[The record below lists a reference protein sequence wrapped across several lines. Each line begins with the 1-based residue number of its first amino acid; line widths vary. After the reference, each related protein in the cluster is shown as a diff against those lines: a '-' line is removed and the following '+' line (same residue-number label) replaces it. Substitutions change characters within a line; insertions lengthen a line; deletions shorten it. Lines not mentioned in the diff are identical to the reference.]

1 VNEQNVG
8 SKGILFTKI
17 IMPYYNREN
26 FIGTIRTVMPYGT
39 GYSKWM
45 FKTDEQEYQVN
56 DFFLKKKLLLI
67 KVKKKKNEVIHS
79 KVGVAPIE
87 KKMMKSCLR

>member
-17 IMPYYNREN
+17 IMSYYNREN
-26 FIGTIRTVMPYGT
+26 SIGTIRTVMPYGT

-45 FKTDEQEYQVN
+45 F
-56 DFFLKKKLLLI
+56 
-67 KVKKKKNEVIHS
+67 
-79 KVGVAPIE
+79 
-87 KKMMKSCLR
+87 